1 MDKLVSRDVC
11 RSFRD
16 NGRFLADLDAEAV
29 SKIVTAG
36 ADIALVLSPDGDILD
51 IAYRDTELKA
61 WGLEEWV
68 GRRWHDTVTVES
80 RDKLRDL
87 LSDSSNMPMTR
98 SRQVNHPGDGARDL
112 PVSYRVASLA
122 SGDKRLALGS
132 DERAMADM
140 QQRLV
145 RAQFEMER
153 DYRRVRDIEARYRI
167 IFHLA
172 YEPLLVVDS
181 QSLKVLDANEGA
193 ARLFARPA
201 KKLTGGS
208 VTTAFAKGEQQAMT
222 EALAAIA
229 ARGREDVVTARIAT
243 LDEPVS
249 VRVTPFREFG
259 RTNLLVCF
267 MADHDL
273 AGGVSSVSSMLA
285 MAESLPDGLVVVD
298 GEGRILEAN
307 MAFLDMIRVVG
318 FDRIEGK
325 SVDLWVGGSG
335 VDLQVLMANLREHG
349 TVRRFSTIIRD
360 DLGGSET
367 VELSAARINGTG
379 GPRFGLSV
387 RESQRPEPGMAPLG
401 AVNGQSAS
409 HLTELVG
416 RVPLKDLVRDT
427 ADIIEKLCIE
437 AALKL
442 TDNNRASAAD
452 MLGLSRQS
460 LYIKLRRYGIS
471 DSEEETG

>member
-1 MDKLVSRDVC
+1 MC

-16 NGRFLADLDAEAV
+16 SGRFLRELDAEAV
-29 SKIVTAG
+29 STIVTAG

-51 IAYRDTELKA
+51 IAYRDSELRA
-61 WGLEEWV
+61 WGLESWV
-68 GRRWHDTVTVES
+68 GKRWQDTVTVES
-80 RDKLRDL
+80 REKLRDL
-87 LSDSSNMPMTR
+87 LSDAANVQITR
-98 SRQVNHPGDGARDL
+98 SRQVNHPGTGNRDL
-112 PVSYRVASLA
+112 PVSYRVASIA
-122 SGDKRLALGS
+122 GSDTRLALGADVRS
-132 DERAMADM
+132 MADM

-181 QSLKVLDANEGA
+181 QSFKVMDANEAA

-201 KKLTGGS
+201 KKLTGS
-208 VTTAFAKGEQQAMT
+208 PVTVAFARTDQQSVS
-222 EALAAIA
+222 EALSAIA
-229 ARGREDVVTARIAT
+229 ARGREDVITARIAT
-243 LDEPVS
+243 LDEPLS
-249 VRVTPFREFG
+249 IRVTPFREFG

-267 MADHDL
+267 LADRDL
-273 AGGVSSVSSMLA
+273 DGGVSSVSSMLSL
-285 MAESLPDGLVVVD
+285 AESLPDGLVVID
-298 GEGRILEAN
+298 GDGRILEAN
-307 MAFLDMIRVVG
+307 MAFLDLIRVVG

-325 SVDLWVGGSG
+325 SVDAWIGGSA
-335 VDLQVLMANLREHG
+335 VDLQVLVANLREHG
-349 TVRRFSTIIRD
+349 SVRRFSTVVRD
-360 DLGGSET
+360 DLGGTET
-367 VELSAARINGTG
+367 VEISATRVAGHD
-379 GPRFGLSV
+379 GPRYGLSV
-387 RESQRPEPGMAPLG
+387 RAAQRGDTVPSPLG
-401 AVNGQSAS
+401 AMNAQSAGQ
-409 HLTELVG
+409 LTELVG

-471 DSEEETG
+471 DVEDDSD

>member
-1 MDKLVSRDVC
+1 
-11 RSFRD
+11 
-16 NGRFLADLDAEAV
+16 
-29 SKIVTAG
+29 
-36 ADIALVLSPDGDILD
+36 
-51 IAYRDTELKA
+51 
-61 WGLEEWV
+61 
-68 GRRWHDTVTVES
+68 
-80 RDKLRDL
+80 
-87 LSDSSNMPMTR
+87 
-98 SRQVNHPGDGARDL
+98 
-112 PVSYRVASLA
+112 
-122 SGDKRLALGS
+122 
-132 DERAMADM
+132 M

-153 DYRRVRDIEARYRI
+153 DYRRIRDIEARYRI

-181 QSLKVLDANEGA
+181 QSLKIIDANDGA

-201 KKLTGGS
+201 KKLTGSS
-208 VTTAFAKGEQQAMT
+208 VVSALAKGDQQSVSEQ
-222 EALAAIA
+222 LAVIA
-229 ARGREDVVTARIAT
+229 ARGREDVMTARIAT
-243 LDEPVS
+243 LEEPLS
-249 VRVTPFREFG
+249 IRVTPFREFG
-259 RTNLLVCF
+259 RTNLLICF
-267 MADHDL
+267 LADRDRL
-273 AGGVSSVSSMLA
+273 GEISSVSSMLA

-298 GEGRILEAN
+298 GEGSVIEAN

-325 SVDLWVGGSG
+325 NVDNWIGGSG

-349 TVRRFSTIIRD
+349 SVRRFSTIIRD
-360 DLGGSET
+360 EIGGSET
-367 VELSAARINGTG
+367 VELSAARIKGSD
-379 GPRFGLSV
+379 GPRFGLSI
-387 RESQRPEPGMAPLG
+387 RESPRPEPGMASPLT
-401 AVNGQSAS
+401 ANGQSAT

-460 LYIKLRRYGIS
+460 LYMKLRRYDIS
-471 DSEEETG
+471 DSEDDSSS

>member
-1 MDKLVSRDVC
+1 MC

-16 NGRFLADLDAEAV
+16 NGRFLAELDAEAV

-51 IAYRDTELKA
+51 VAYRDSALRA
-61 WGLEEWV
+61 WGLEDWV
-68 GRRWHDTVTVES
+68 GRPWHDTVTVES
-80 RDKLRDL
+80 REKLRDL
-87 LSDSSNMPMTR
+87 LSASSSVPITR
-98 SRQVNHPGDGARDL
+98 ARQVNHPGEGARDL
-112 PVSYRVASLA
+112 PVSYRVTSLA
-122 SGDKRLALGS
+122 SGAKRLALGA
-132 DERAMADM
+132 DGRTMADM

-181 QSLKVLDANEGA
+181 QSLKIIDANDGA
-193 ARLFARPA
+193 ARLFARPT

-208 VTTAFAKGEQQAMT
+208 VASAFAKGEQQSVS
-222 EALAAIA
+222 ELLSAIA
-229 ARGREDVVTARIAT
+229 ARGREDVITARIAT
-243 LDEPVS
+243 LEEPLS
-249 VRVTPFREFG
+249 IRVTPFREFG
-259 RTNLLVCF
+259 RTNLLICF
-267 MADHDL
+267 MADRDI
-273 AGGVSSVSSMLA
+273 AGEMSSVSSMLA

-298 GEGRILEAN
+298 GDGSIIEAN

-325 SVDLWVGGSG
+325 NVDAWIGGSS

-349 TVRRFSTIIRD
+349 SVRRFSTIIRD
-360 DLGGSET
+360 EIGGSET
-367 VELSAARINGTG
+367 VELSAARIKGPD
-379 GPRFGLSV
+379 GPRFGLSI
-387 RESQRPEPGMAPLG
+387 RESRPDPGITPPLG
-401 AVNGQSAS
+401 GSGQSAS

-471 DSEEETG
+471 DSEEETS